1 MAIELID
8 TVTPANNQPY
18 PIVNSDDIKGGYHS
32 VKSIT
37 ERDSIPKQR
46 RQANML
52 CYVDGVGM
60 FRLNSDLSTWISADS
75 TATFEME
82 VDGETTGEYSL
93 AIDLN
98 TVSGAYGSI
107 YENLYTQFQTMFREM
122 QRTID
127 AQQRKINDLE
137 ARVFALESGM
147 GNLPEIKY
155 DDVITDYDGLPLLDY
170 MGYPIDEYEEI
181 PQVTYRCIVD
191 YNNNPLRD
199 YNGYSI
205 DDYGDIVVEKRPYLV
220 DYNDQPLVDYRGNV
234 LDEYNISIAK
244 DANTITDYENNNVT
258 DYNGQPIVDYGNV
271 VYLKDYKGNYLT
283 DYEDNRIFMKEGVV

>member
-32 VKSIT
+32 VKTIA
-37 ERDSIPKQR
+37 ERDLIPKQR

-93 AIDLN
+93 AINLN
-98 TVSGAYGSI
+98 EVSGAYGSI
-107 YENLYTQFQTMFREM
+107 YENLYIQFQTMFREM

-127 AQQRKINDLE
+127 TQQRKINDLE

-147 GNLPEIKY
+147 GNLPEIEY

-181 PQVTYRCIVD
+181 PQVIYRCIVD

-199 YNGYSI
+199 YDGYSI
-205 DDYGDIVVEKRPYLV
+205 DDYGDIIVEERPYLV

-244 DANTITDYENNNVT
+244 DANTITDYENNNIN
-258 DYNGQPIVDYGNV
+258 DYGGQPIVDYGNV

>member
-32 VKSIT
+32 VKSLA

-60 FRLNSDLSTWISADS
+60 FRLNSDLSTWVSADN

-98 TVSGAYGSI
+98 AVSGAYGSI
-107 YENLYTQFQTMFREM
+107 YENLYIQFQTMFREM

-127 AQQRKINDLE
+127 TQQRKINDLE

-147 GNLPEIKY
+147 GSLPEIKY

-170 MGYPIDEYEEI
+170 MGYPIDEYE
-181 PQVTYRCIVD
+181 
-191 YNNNPLRD
+191 
-199 YNGYSI
+199 
-205 DDYGDIVVEKRPYLV
+205 DIVVEKRPYLV

-244 DANTITDYENNNVT
+244 DANTITDYENNNVN